1 MKKIFLILV
10 LFTIWYPNVFA
21 DNSYFIDFDKVLNS
35 SKAGKL
41 AQNDLKTKF
50 DNADKQF
57 KEQEEAIKKEET
69 KIISQKKLIT
79 PEEYHK
85 QVEFLRKKV
94 TDLRKKK
101 QTSFSSVAKSR
112 NDAKKALLAAVNPI
126 ILKYMED
133 NNIRIVVDKKGVILG
148 DKTLE
153 ITDQIIKTLNK
164 EFPSLKIN

>member
-79 PEEYHK
+79 PEEYQK
-85 QVEFLRKKV
+85 QVE
-94 TDLRKKK
+94 
-101 QTSFSSVAKSR
+101 
-112 NDAKKALLAAVNPI
+112 LL
-126 ILKYMED
+126 
-133 NNIRIVVDKKGVILG
+133 
-148 DKTLE
+148 TL
-153 ITDQIIKTLNK
+153 L
-164 EFPSLKIN
+164 F